1 MDHRYL
7 FELNLMMKLIKIMTI
22 KTEKWRKPSIY
33 DYPSRMIIM
42 LDFV

>member
-1 MDHRYL
+1 MDYRYL
-7 FELNLMMKLIKIMTI
+7 FEMNLIMKPLEIETI

-33 DYPSRMIIM
+33 DYPSRLIIM